1 MRVNGLFRALVF
13 ICKNA
18 IKMLKLSSGIFIC
31 ENAIKNAETVISGI
45 FSWKNAKNAICVN
58 HMTHNRPIIFTLI
71 TYSINNY
78 VFTYFSKNLVINYQ
92 DYELRIIRKY

>member
-1 MRVNGLFRALVF
+1 
-13 ICKNA
+13 
-18 IKMLKLSSGIFIC
+18 MLKLSFP
-31 ENAIKNAETVISGI
+31 AFLYVKMQKKAKTVISGI
-45 FSWKNAKNAICVN
+45 FSWENAKKMLYVN

-92 DYELRIIRKY
+92 DYELRIIRK